1 MNNFLKHTLFLTSII
16 NLCFL
21 QVKPNTAPISLKEN
35 QTILQE
41 SSHIIHQL
49 GKSIQLE
56 INNSHS
62 IYQQLINLNDNNH
75 YFFKIETDS
84 FNENDKLFII
94 NKDTKSYIGPYSKED
109 FNNGSLKTDLIKG
122 KNIVGT
128 WGGETSPEKD
138 TRYYIKKFIKF
149 FFYSSSI

>member
-1 MNNFLKHTLFLTSII
+1 MNNFLKHTLFFTSII

-41 SSHIIHQL
+41 SSHTIHQL

-75 YFFKIETDS
+75 YFFRIETDP

-94 NKDTKSYIGPYSKED
+94 NKDTKSYIGPYS
-109 FNNGSLKTDLIKG
+109 
-122 KNIVGT
+122 
-128 WGGETSPEKD
+128 
-138 TRYYIKKFIKF
+138 
-149 FFYSSSI
+149 